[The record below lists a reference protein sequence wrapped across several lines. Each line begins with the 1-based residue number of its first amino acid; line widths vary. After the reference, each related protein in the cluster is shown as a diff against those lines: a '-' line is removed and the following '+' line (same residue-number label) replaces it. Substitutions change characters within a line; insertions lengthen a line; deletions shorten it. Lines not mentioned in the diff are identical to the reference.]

1 MDKKELLRRWTL
13 GYVEPSLFYLPQRKP
28 TPMCTVRLRF
38 MEMFYVNYTN
48 GMWKYTVDLTDRAET
63 IIGAIFSIDNK
74 FVSYVTPNYT
84 DVTFLTTLKK
94 GTYIFKEAVSPKGC
108 LLAEDTV
115 FSVDNTY
122 YQVIQIKHKRNGFVI
137 KLTREESEDHNTD
150 FRDILDDDRIDII
163 KSEITIGKRHN
174 IFINY
179 LSLYDNS
186 VIRKIEDAYFF
197 DDYRGL
203 IFGSDSVVWALSSS
217 LPYENSENGLSLLHK
232 QNQFAERTYIYQYL
246 EESEYELYRRTVAN
260 LLFYNDDSAPC
271 SAWWKADD
279 INTDNLLY
287 YNWNCHY
294 SNGIIAVQGAIT
306 GRLYVD
312 DAELS
317 EEEDFLVNLT
327 EEKLKQ
333 IYEFAIK
340 NCTQKHYHD
349 SSVGNGISYSV
360 YVNGGN
366 YYPEMN
372 ESTGYEGFFISVVIL
387 TTIWSSGPLIYIP
400 VSLLL
405 SDSKNISQN
414 DLFDTKELV
423 SNGKAFDYNYRR
435 FFITDYKTDIS
446 SYFHGVNP
454 NMTNTEM
461 FNNPLI
467 KIYDGYNDYGIQ
479 VFTQEFT
486 NEKLLA
492 EINSYIKDG
501 D

>member
-13 GYVEPSLFYLPQRKP
+13 GYVEPSLFYLPLKKP
-28 TPMCTVRLRF
+28 EPMCTVKLQF
-38 MEMFYVNYTN
+38 METYYGNETREYMHS
-48 GMWKYTVDLTDRAET
+48 LTDRAET

-84 DVTFLTTLKK
+84 NVTFLTTLKK
-94 GTYIFKEAVSPKGC
+94 GTYVFKEAVSPKGC

-115 FSVDNTY
+115 FSVDNI
-122 YQVIQIKHKRNGFVI
+122 YQTIYIKHKRNGFVI

-150 FRDILDDDRIDII
+150 FRDILDDDSIDII

-186 VIRKIEDAYFF
+186 IIRKIEDAEFF
-197 DDYRGL
+197 DDCSGL
-203 IFGSDSVVWALSSS
+203 TLGSDSVISRLSGS
-217 LPYENSENGLSLLHK
+217 LPYENSENKLSLLHK

-246 EESEYELYRRTVAN
+246 KESEYELYRRTVAS
-260 LLFYNDDSAPC
+260 LLFYNDETTSCEARWSRDT
-271 SAWWKADD
+271 
-279 INTDNLLY
+279 NTDNLLL
-287 YNWNCHY
+287 YNWRCNY
-294 SNGIIAVQGAIT
+294 LNGIIVVEGNET
-306 GRLYVD
+306 RRLYSVND
-312 DAELS
+312 EELN

-340 NCTQKHYHD
+340 NCTQKHFNN
-349 SSVGNGISYSV
+349 STVGSGVSYSV
-360 YVNGGN
+360 YVSGGN
-366 YYPEMN
+366 YYPERN
-372 ESTGYEGFFISVVIL
+372 ESTGYDGFFINVAKITSTWDL
-387 TTIWSSGPLIYIP
+387 RGSLLFIP
-400 VSLLL
+400 IKLLL

-414 DLFDTKELV
+414 ELFYDETVGSL
-423 SNGKAFDYNYRR
+423 NGNTFNYNYRR

-446 SYFHGVNP
+446 PYFYGVNP

-461 FNNPLI
+461 FNNPSI